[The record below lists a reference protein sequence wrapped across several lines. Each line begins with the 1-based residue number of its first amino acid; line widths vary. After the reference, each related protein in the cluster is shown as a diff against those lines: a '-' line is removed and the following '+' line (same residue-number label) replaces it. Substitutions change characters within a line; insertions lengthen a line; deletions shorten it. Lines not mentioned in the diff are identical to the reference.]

1 MIWECQNQM
10 PSRKILALF
19 TGIQMGKSSFIEG
32 CIFQRAMFDLPFV
45 SMQATAILCANHEV
59 HEL

>member
-1 MIWECQNQM
+1 ME
-10 PSRKILALF
+10 ILALF

-32 CIFQRAMFDLPFV
+32 CIFQHAMFDLPVV
-45 SMQATAILCANHEV
+45 SMQAIAILCANHEA

>member
-1 MIWECQNQM
+1 M